1 MQMTKKGQSLEILEV
16 ITALKRK
23 GCPSKDHNKVVARL
37 KMKLILIPILKNLIQ
52 SCSISDSLFDD
63 LDLVT

>member
-1 MQMTKKGQSLEILEV
+1 M

-23 GCPSKDHNKVVARL
+23 GCPSKDHNKVVVRL